1 MFITL
6 QGSRGFIK
14 KRIYLFYI
22 IKVKKLYNYVNYDP
36 IIGKYMYSHI
46 KY

>member
-22 IKVKKLYNYVNYDP
+22 IKVKNNLYNYVKYDL
-36 IIGKYMYSHI
+36 IIGKYMLFSY
-46 KY
+46 